1 MSMPKRHRVGCVTD
15 LPVLTV
21 EEQRVLGSL
30 LEKEVTVP
38 GSYPMSVT
46 AVRTACN
53 QTSSREPVVDYDERL
68 VHETLRGLKEKGLA
82 GVTWEDRGKRTL
94 KYVQSLVATLGLQ
107 DDERA
112 LLTVL
117 LLRGAQPPGA
127 LKSRTERLHAF
138 VDRAEVEQCLARMA
152 ALDPPLVSELPRRVR
167 EQDNRWIHLLGPVEA
182 SADAAPPG
190 EADVDRESVLA
201 AGSEAR
207 DAKIRASYGTVAA
220 SYAEALTDELAG
232 LRFERW
238 LLDRIAAG
246 PGPVVEVGC
255 GPGHVTAYLTAAGA
269 DATGID
275 LTPEMVEQA
284 RQRFPEGHYEVGDLR
299 RLMRPTNA
307 EGWGAVLAWYSLI
320 HLAPSELPDV
330 LTSLLRPLR
339 PGGWLL
345 IAGHAG
351 HHVRSNSSW
360 FDHEIDLDF
369 VFHEPAELVARL
381 REAGLTDV
389 EWYHRGPFAE
399 RGETTERLYVLGR
412 TPHVQA

>member
-1 MSMPKRHRVGCVTD
+1 MTD

-21 EEQRVLGSL
+21 EEQRVLGAL

-38 GSYPMSVT
+38 ASYPMSVN

-127 LKSRTERLHAF
+127 LKTRTERLHPFA
-138 VDRAEVEQCLARMA
+138 DRAEVEQVLARMA

-182 SADAAPPG
+182 SADAAPTQEP
-190 EADVDRESVLA
+190 DVDRESVL
-201 AGSEAR
+201 GDGGEVR
-207 DAKIRASYGTVAA
+207 DAKVRTSYGAVAA
-220 SYAEALTDELAG
+220 SYAEALTGELAD
-232 LRFERW
+232 LPFERW
-238 LLDRIAAG
+238 LLDRVAAE

-255 GPGHVTAYLTAAGA
+255 GPGHVTAYLASAGA
-269 DATGID
+269 DATGVD

-284 RQRFPEGHYEVGDLR
+284 RRRFPDGRYEVGDLR
-299 RLMRPTNA
+299 QLMRPTNA
-307 EGWGAVLAWYSLI
+307 EGWGVVLAWYSLI
-320 HLAPSELPDV
+320 HLAPSELPAA
-330 LTSLLRPLR
+330 LAALLRPLR
-339 PGGWLL
+339 PGGWLVV
-345 IAGHAG
+345 AGHVG
-351 HHVRSNSSW
+351 HQVRNNSTW
-360 FDHEIDLDF
+360 FEHEIDLDF
-369 VFHEPAELVARL
+369 VFHEPSELVARV
-381 REAGLTDV
+381 REVGLTEV
-389 EWYHRGPFAE
+389 EWYHRGPLTE
-399 RGETTERLYVLGR
+399 RGETTERVYVIGR
-412 TPHVQA
+412 TPPRPV